1 MELRINELAEK
12 NELNMSQVQ
21 RQSGLTMTKLRRYW
35 YNETSS
41 VDLDS
46 LCALVELFQKYDPG
60 VQPGDL
66 FKPVTHRA
74 PTP

>member
-21 RQSGLTMTKLRRYW
+21 RQSGLTMTQLRRYW
-35 YNETSS
+35 YNQTKS
-41 VDLDS
+41 VELES
-46 LCALVELFQKYDPG
+46 LCALVEFFQKYDPD

-66 FKPVTHRA
+66 FKPVTHRTPA
-74 PTP
+74 P